1 MTIGELKELLQEKID
16 NLTARYTDDQE
27 VDVVS
32 NTYFIRYRGGIL
44 ETDEGFVSLDNPIE
58 EDDQDDDDEDSFND
72 DEEEEEDEG
81 NED

>member
-32 NTYFIRYRGGIL
+32 NTYFIRYRGSIL
-44 ETDEGFVSLDNPIE
+44 ETDEGFVSLDEPIDEDE
-58 EDDQDDDDEDSFND
+58 EDEE
-72 DEEEEEDEG
+72 DEEEEEDED